1 MREPAKEVTMSN
13 SYCSSQRPHRGK
25 VTFGRG
31 EEVGFYSQRPHRREV
46 RLTLGKGWVVLLVY
60 PLGEG

>member
-1 MREPAKEVTMSN
+1 MSN

>member
-1 MREPAKEVTMSN
+1 MSN
-13 SYCSSQRPHRGK
+13 SYCSSQRPHMRGYIWER
-25 VTFGRG
+25 GRG
-31 EEVGFYSQRPHRREV
+31 GFLFLKPHRREV